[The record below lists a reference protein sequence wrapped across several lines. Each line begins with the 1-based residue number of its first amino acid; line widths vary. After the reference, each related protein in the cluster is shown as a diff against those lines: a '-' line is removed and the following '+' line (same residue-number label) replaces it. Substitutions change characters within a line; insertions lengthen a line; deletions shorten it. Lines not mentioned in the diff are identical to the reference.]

1 MKPNNWIMKERAT
14 TSAAVDAR
22 VFSRRTRANMCRS
35 VQFLC
40 LPFIMLL
47 RAKSD
52 VVMGE
57 IQMTPY
63 SSRQR
68 I

>member
-1 MKPNNWIMKERAT
+1 MKPKNWIMKERAI

-22 VFSRRTRANMCRS
+22 AFSRRTRANTCRY
-35 VQFLC
+35 VQSPR

-47 RAKSD
+47 RVKNG

-57 IQMTPY
+57 LQMTPY
-63 SSRQR
+63 SSRPR
-68 I
+68 S